1 MFTTTKGDIVNKID
15 FTGDESGVAKGLH
28 RISLGDVS
36 AWAAE
41 KGFEPVNVT
50 GDLLAGKLDPRVI
63 PHND

>member
-1 MFTTTKGDIVNKID
+1 MNKND

-28 RISLGDVS
+28 RITLADVS

-41 KGFEPVNVT
+41 KGLEPVNVT
-50 GDLLAGKLDPRVI
+50 GDLLAGKLHPRVI